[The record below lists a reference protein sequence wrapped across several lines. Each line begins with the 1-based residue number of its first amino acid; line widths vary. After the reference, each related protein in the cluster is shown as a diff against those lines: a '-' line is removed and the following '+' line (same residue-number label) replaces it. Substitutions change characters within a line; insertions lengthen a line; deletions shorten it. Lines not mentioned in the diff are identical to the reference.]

1 MLQAKERMGFWTCIS
16 TADAEKASGRT
27 ARIRFFR
34 PGWQDGPDD
43 GEPGG
48 YAVVSIGGLEG
59 MSFDGGATIQW
70 RCRRGDSL
78 FSKISREAGKLGV
91 SLR

>member
-1 MLQAKERMGFWTCIS
+1 MGFWFS
-16 TADAEKASGRT
+16 ANVRKLEKASGRT